1 LFSGSKLGAIN
12 RRGFLRAIFDSHL
25 DLAWNAL
32 SYNRDL
38 TLEISELR
46 RREAGMTDAPARGHN
61 TVTLPELRRAGV
73 RVCVGTLL
81 ARSGPEQVFKPMYK
95 RMDVD
100 YATPTIASAT
110 AMGQL
115 AYYELLEQQHYIRLL
130 RTGPEFV
137 SHWNADD
144 PRLGVIIS
152 MEGTDP
158 ILNPEQLQY
167 WWDRGLRVAGL
178 AHFGRGRHAYGTRS
192 DGPLS
197 EEGIAL
203 LKEFK
208 RLGMIL
214 DVTHLCDRS
223 MSQAMDLFDGPVLA
237 SHHNC
242 RAIVPGDRQ
251 LSDEQI
257 LRLISRGG
265 VIGAAL
271 DAAMIV
277 PGWERGKSSPESVGL
292 TDLVKHIEHVCQL
305 AGNARHA
312 AIGSDLDGGWG
323 TEQTPGDMDTVAD
336 LQKLGDL
343 LSGRGFKDSE
353 IEGIFFGNWL
363 GFFVGA
369 LPG

>member
-1 LFSGSKLGAIN
+1 
-12 RRGFLRAIFDSHL
+12 LRPIFDSHL

-38 TLEISELR
+38 TLEVAELR
-46 RREAGMTDAPARGHN
+46 RHEAGMTDAPARGHN

-115 AYYELLEQQHYIRLL
+115 GFYELLERQGLIRVL
-130 RTGPEFV
+130 RTRGELTECWV
-137 SHWNADD
+137 EGEGKSREQARALNRESA
-144 PRLGVIIS
+144 LGVIVS

-158 ILNPEQLQY
+158 ILDPSQLQY

-208 RLGMIL
+208 RLGMTL
-214 DVTHLCDRS
+214 DATHLCDRS

-257 LRLISRGG
+257 LQLISRGG

-277 PGWERGKSSPESVGL
+277 PGWERGKSSPGSVGL
-292 TDLVKHIEHVCQL
+292 ADLVKHIEHICQL

-323 TEQTPGDMDTVAD
+323 TEQTPGDVDTIAD

-343 LSGRGFKDSE
+343 LAGRGFGDGE
-353 IEGIFFGNWL
+353 IDGIFYGNWVR
-363 GFFVGA
+363 FFMAA

>member
-1 LFSGSKLGAIN
+1 
-12 RRGFLRAIFDSHL
+12 LRPIFDSHL

-38 TLEISELR
+38 TLEVAELR

-61 TVTLPELRRAGV
+61 TVTLPELHRAGV

-115 AYYELLEQQHYIRLL
+115 AFYELLERQGLIRIL
-130 RTGPEFV
+130 RTRGELTEC
-137 SHWNADD
+137 WNVAAQKEH
-144 PRLGVIIS
+144 REQARGLNAESALGVIVS

-158 ILNPEQLQY
+158 ILEPGQLQY
-167 WWDRGLRVAGL
+167 WWNRGLRAAGL

-208 RLGMIL
+208 RLGIIL

-242 RAIVPGDRQ
+242 RTIVPGDRQ
-251 LSDEQI
+251 LTDDQI
-257 LRLISRGG
+257 RRLISRDG

-277 PGWERGKSSPESVGL
+277 PGWERGKSSPDSVGL
-292 TDLVKHIEHVCQL
+292 ADLVKHIEHVCQL
-305 AGNARHA
+305 AGNAKHA

-323 TEQTPGDMDTVAD
+323 TEQTAGDLNTIAD
-336 LQKLGDL
+336 LQKLGEL
-343 LSGRGFKDSE
+343 LAGRGYNEAE
-353 IEGIFFGNWL
+353 IDQIFFGNWVR
-363 GFFVGA
+363 FFMGA
-369 LPG
+369 LPE